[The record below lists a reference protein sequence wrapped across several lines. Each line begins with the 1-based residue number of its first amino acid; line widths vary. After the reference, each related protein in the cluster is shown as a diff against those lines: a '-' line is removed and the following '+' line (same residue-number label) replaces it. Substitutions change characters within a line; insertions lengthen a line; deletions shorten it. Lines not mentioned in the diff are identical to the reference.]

1 MLREALG
8 RDEVLRMAQAHGIL
22 RDWEAIVG
30 PGLAE
35 RSQPDR
41 YERGTVWVAVTG
53 SAWAQELRMIKPQIL
68 ARLGE
73 RAGNAE
79 LFKDI
84 RFGVR
89 PIRQDAVG
97 EPEPD
102 PGPPPPPPP
111 RPEGSIR
118 EIAERRLRKWM
129 DRGDPS

>member
-1 MLREALG
+1 MREALG
-8 RDEVLRMAQAHGIL
+8 REEVLRMAQAHTIL

-68 ARLGE
+68 SRLAE

-79 LFKDI
+79 LFRDI

-89 PIRQDAVG
+89 PVRHETAPPP
-97 EPEPD
+97 EPEL
-102 PGPPPPPPP
+102 PPRPPPP

-129 DRGDPS
+129 DGGDPS